1 MCRGWLGVWCGAI
14 FSSGL
19 YVTVC
24 RRADPGV
31 TGPLK
36 FRIAPESACACV
48 KKSAGIAAL
57 DSSRCAL
64 PCSRNNSQHLVSL
77 SLSLWDLVWVVLCGA
92 ALCRRGW
99 RDGRGAWVAPG
110 WAQPGAGPACPLATW
125 E

>member
-36 FRIAPESACACV
+36 FRIAPESACPCV
-48 KKSAGIAAL
+48 KNRPELQRWTPL
-57 DSSRCAL
+57 DVPYRVLETISS
-64 PCSRNNSQHLVSL
+64 
-77 SLSLWDLVWVVLCGA
+77 
-92 ALCRRGW
+92 
-99 RDGRGAWVAPG
+99 
-110 WAQPGAGPACPLATW
+110 T
-125 E
+125 